1 MILIAAVYTVVDL
14 AAMTSTPMYTLIQNN
29 VTNVERP
36 YSYSAALSWLY
47 ALVVLVI
54 LGIVYRILRE
64 KGEKQP

>member
-1 MILIAAVYTVVDL
+1 MSLIAAVYTVVDL

-64 KGEKQP
+64 KGGKQP